1 MVLNTGGGMTM
12 DKYEFNIRTR
22 NGQRVDK
29 ITIQAQDRATAEQ
42 RLRQMYRDC
51 EIIDCAERVT
61 PARPENL
68 DVEGI
73 IDLISK

>member
-61 PARPENL
+61 TPRPENL
-68 DVEGI
+68 NVEGI